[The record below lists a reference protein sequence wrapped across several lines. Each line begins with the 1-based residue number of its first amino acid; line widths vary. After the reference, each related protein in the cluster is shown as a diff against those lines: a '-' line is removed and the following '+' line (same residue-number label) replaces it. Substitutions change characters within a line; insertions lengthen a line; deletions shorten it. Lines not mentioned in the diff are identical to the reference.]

1 MTFSRLPESLS
12 EGSGLWVTIP
22 VMVLRPPY
30 TKVAISL
37 PSLLRQTNAFSV
49 KRRPGCEARLKRSRP
64 KELFLEYNVTCH
76 EKDSDP
82 AGHDVQVQFN
92 LEDVE
97 KTQDAKRLDVR
108 CSCSCVAPGTMIK
121 MADGTEKPIEQIQVG
136 DWVITHKGRARQVT
150 AIMSRP
156 ARDGERAW
164 ETKAEG
170 YRDPLIL
177 SDDHPLGVIRGH
189 ELCACG
195 CGEPLSPMGYKN
207 VTFRQ
212 RWARKFIK
220 GHYRRGEDSP
230 DVLSQGKF
238 NWKVPFELV
247 NRECLYFPKIAWTGT
262 EAIDLNFASLTGYYL
277 AEGHVP
283 ASIKKKGRWGNE
295 LTCEKS
301 EIISYEGNDYRVR
314 NVIFT
319 LNQNERFTLAADIEF
334 KAKEFCGSNVE
345 IKTEN
350 HESGRDKWLTVTV
363 KDKHLAAMLIRAVG
377 RGSLKKKLSQW
388 VLGWSPESMMA
399 LVSSYALGDGYLSD
413 DSQSVFSVSRDLI
426 SQISMFLFSLGIW
439 HGWTY
444 HRKKG
449 TKNTQFRL
457 NWNYRDYPRLFEEM
471 KSRMREE
478 DKARA
483 SERLEKNECWGDCRD
498 REWNGGFLHSL
509 RSKHRVDA
517 PAIFHDL
524 TVDEDESFIANGCSL
539 HNCPAFLYWG
549 QQWNLHQRDALLGEP
564 RPLLQAPTER
574 LDLRAN
580 AVICKHCLAPDS
592 MVLMADGTEKRID
605 EVQVGDWVITHK
617 GRARQITAISK
628 RPAKQGELAAKT
640 YAKGCSEPL
649 VTSKDHD
656 FATVRGNEVCFCG
669 CKGRLPYD
677 YRGLKWD
684 RKYLQGHGGKG
695 HPPSKLSVSDI
706 QEVLFSKDNQD
717 VLAARFKV
725 SQTTISRIRNR
736 VERLDDPDVEDCSK
750 GKLRWLDST
759 ELSSREFLYF
769 PKFEWQGMTPVDL
782 GFASLLGYYLAEGS
796 PIMARS
802 GVKYQ
807 WRTKKAS
814 VCEIKGESFNVYGIN
829 FTLNQDEEHTLAAD
843 IVRKLRLLLG
853 DNVDVSVTPQFF
865 KKRKWLRVSVNHA
878 GFAIDMMRLG
888 GWGSKHKRLSPE
900 AWSWNIDAIRELIAS
915 YALGDG
921 HLDESGQQYVFSISR
936 PLISQ
941 VSTILFSLGVWN
953 GHLYQDWQGKKSV
966 GKRKKNRYHQLYWNY
981 RRYPQVLDK
990 MRGRLRPHVLAMVDS
1005 AKDHTQGSDYW
1016 EDGFLRC
1023 VYGIEEVPAP
1033 SYFHD
1038 ISVDEDESFI
1048 ANRIVVH
1055 NCKTVFERILPA
1067 VQHNIVNIVREKEVE
1082 KNKERLEEQP
1092 PSPKEKKLQERQEEM
1107 RKRKEIEEIVK
1118 TKDEDEQKKM
1128 IDELLEEEEKK
1139 LKKPVEEPEAP
1150 EAPSPEPPLARPP
1163 RPAPA
1168 PAPPKQNVVQRDE
1181 PAATPPPPAPTPAA
1195 PEKPDLADLIRKEEK
1210 RLQKSKP
1217 RKLAPEETLKRKRTS
1232 LEASLLEKLTS
1243 DKLQRWDSKFSDK
1256 EAVKKLSSF
1265 DRTDSRSFL
1274 KSVEVLGQAFL
1285 NKTAEELY
1293 VVRRGD
1299 GVTLTD
1305 PATKDECVR
1314 WVYQHGAEAGV
1325 VGGNFLNLAIEE
1337 ARPGESRWMPQ
1348 FTEDDLKFMD
1358 QLKISAVMPLARPGQ
1373 DIQVLQ
1379 RSDTWLDLV
1388 KAKQQRE
1395 RLASPEEAEQSLA
1408 KDILRQFPSHK
1419 VALGMLATMCEMNDR
1434 NWPDQDYLYTRE
1446 GNEVGTEDFEIA
1458 LDLSLHDLR
1467 YRPDNWAGTAKKLLT
1482 AALRRWTPNEMEREA
1497 SLYEGYDGC
1506 QSDDSSPGFGYAK
1519 DFNWSQVDEFPVSR
1533 IEKGSGI
1540 RWKGEWKRYREEPY
1554 YKDMEKWWT
1563 KKPNE
1568 HVIIVRGNDGKY
1580 YIWDGYHR
1588 TAIAKSHGMKSVPAF
1603 VGTSK
1608 EGKTASSPVE
1618 KDAKGTPQ
1626 EVADLMMYRS
1636 FGEDAKHK
1644 DYAIYSRHDG
1654 EISIMVRFRDGRV
1667 RDATCTMVGRE
1678 GGTSSKTKEG
1688 FQGVWEFAQSWG
1700 D

>member
-108 CSCSCVAPGTMIK
+108 CSCSC
-121 MADGTEKPIEQIQVG
+121 
-136 DWVITHKGRARQVT
+136 
-150 AIMSRP
+150 
-156 ARDGERAW
+156 
-164 ETKAEG
+164 
-170 YRDPLIL
+170 
-177 SDDHPLGVIRGH
+177 
-189 ELCACG
+189 
-195 CGEPLSPMGYKN
+195 
-207 VTFRQ
+207 
-212 RWARKFIK
+212 
-220 GHYRRGEDSP
+220 
-230 DVLSQGKF
+230 
-238 NWKVPFELV
+238 
-247 NRECLYFPKIAWTGT
+247 
-262 EAIDLNFASLTGYYL
+262 
-277 AEGHVP
+277 
-283 ASIKKKGRWGNE
+283 
-295 LTCEKS
+295 
-301 EIISYEGNDYRVR
+301 
-314 NVIFT
+314 
-319 LNQNERFTLAADIEF
+319 
-334 KAKEFCGSNVE
+334 
-345 IKTEN
+345 
-350 HESGRDKWLTVTV
+350 
-363 KDKHLAAMLIRAVG
+363 
-377 RGSLKKKLSQW
+377 
-388 VLGWSPESMMA
+388 
-399 LVSSYALGDGYLSD
+399 
-413 DSQSVFSVSRDLI
+413 
-426 SQISMFLFSLGIW
+426 
-439 HGWTY
+439 
-444 HRKKG
+444 
-449 TKNTQFRL
+449 
-457 NWNYRDYPRLFEEM
+457 
-471 KSRMREE
+471 
-478 DKARA
+478 
-483 SERLEKNECWGDCRD
+483 
-498 REWNGGFLHSL
+498 
-509 RSKHRVDA
+509 
-517 PAIFHDL
+517 
-524 TVDEDESFIANGCSL
+524 
-539 HNCPAFLYWG
+539 PAFLYWG

-564 RPLLQAPTER
+564 RPLLKAPEER

-580 AVICKHCLAPDS
+580 AIICKHA
-592 MVLMADGTEKRID
+592 
-605 EVQVGDWVITHK
+605 
-617 GRARQITAISK
+617 
-628 RPAKQGELAAKT
+628 
-640 YAKGCSEPL
+640 
-649 VTSKDHD
+649 
-656 FATVRGNEVCFCG
+656 
-669 CKGRLPYD
+669 
-677 YRGLKWD
+677 
-684 RKYLQGHGGKG
+684 
-695 HPPSKLSVSDI
+695 
-706 QEVLFSKDNQD
+706 
-717 VLAARFKV
+717 
-725 SQTTISRIRNR
+725 
-736 VERLDDPDVEDCSK
+736 
-750 GKLRWLDST
+750 
-759 ELSSREFLYF
+759 
-769 PKFEWQGMTPVDL
+769 
-782 GFASLLGYYLAEGS
+782 
-796 PIMARS
+796 
-802 GVKYQ
+802 
-807 WRTKKAS
+807 
-814 VCEIKGESFNVYGIN
+814 
-829 FTLNQDEEHTLAAD
+829 
-843 IVRKLRLLLG
+843 
-853 DNVDVSVTPQFF
+853 
-865 KKRKWLRVSVNHA
+865 
-878 GFAIDMMRLG
+878 
-888 GWGSKHKRLSPE
+888 
-900 AWSWNIDAIRELIAS
+900 
-915 YALGDG
+915 
-921 HLDESGQQYVFSISR
+921 
-936 PLISQ
+936 
-941 VSTILFSLGVWN
+941 
-953 GHLYQDWQGKKSV
+953 
-966 GKRKKNRYHQLYWNY
+966 
-981 RRYPQVLDK
+981 
-990 MRGRLRPHVLAMVDS
+990 
-1005 AKDHTQGSDYW
+1005 
-1016 EDGFLRC
+1016 
-1023 VYGIEEVPAP
+1023 
-1033 SYFHD
+1033 
-1038 ISVDEDESFI
+1038 
-1048 ANRIVVH
+1048 
-1055 NCKTVFERILPA
+1055 KTVFEKILPA

-1118 TKDEDEQKKM
+1118 TKDEDEQKRM

-1210 RLQKSKP
+1210 RLQKGEP
-1217 RKLAPEETLKRKRTS
+1217 RKPAFEETLKRKRTS

-1243 DKLQRWDSKFSDK
+1243 DKLQRWDSLKRHILFTLPCKFSDK

-1274 KSVEVLGQAFL
+1274 KSVEVSGQAFL

-1305 PATKDECVR
+1305 PATKDECAR
-1314 WVYQHGAEAGV
+1314 WVHQHGAEAGV

-1348 FTEDDLKFMD
+1348 FTEDDLEFMD
-1358 QLKISAVMPLARPGQ
+1358 QLKISAVVPLARPGQ

-1446 GNEVGTEDFEIA
+1446 GDEVGTEDFEIA

-1482 AALRRWTPNEMEREA
+1482 AALRRWTPKEMEREA

-1618 KDAKGTPQ
+1618 KD
-1626 EVADLMMYRS
+1626 
-1636 FGEDAKHK
+1636 
-1644 DYAIYSRHDG
+1644 
-1654 EISIMVRFRDGRV
+1654 
-1667 RDATCTMVGRE
+1667 
-1678 GGTSSKTKEG
+1678 
-1688 FQGVWEFAQSWG
+1688 
-1700 D
+1700 